1 MPTMAQ
7 MNPETGLMMQQQQSS
22 MILELGQFTSMNNT
36 IITQPSVMSGAK
48 SNTGKG
54 MIRTSLKF

>member
-1 MPTMAQ
+1 MVMPTMAQ

-22 MILELGQFTSMNNT
+22 IFLELGQFTGMNNT
-36 IITQPSVMSGAK
+36 IITQPSVMSGAE

-54 MIRTSLKF
+54 MIRTS